1 MCGRS
6 SHEGAA
12 PRGDNR
18 MDDRSTLRALHRAPE
33 AEVLDPLLSAATL
46 PRSLATRVTARARAL
61 VRATRATHTP
71 GSDVTDFL
79 KEYGLG
85 TREGVALL
93 CLAEALL
100 RIPDA
105 ATADALIDDR
115 IAGAD
120 WQSHLGHADS
130 LTVNASSW
138 AFMLTGRV
146 LTLDDAANGGM
157 TGAIRRMARR
167 VGEPVILSALRQGV
181 RLLARQFVMGRTIE
195 EALSRT
201 GTAAGRR
208 WRYSFDMLG
217 EAARTRDDAARYM
230 RSYRHAIGAVGR
242 ASGSRA
248 SGGPATEGPNTGP
261 VTGPGVSV
269 KLSAL
274 HPRYEPLQAASCVPE
289 LIAALIVLAKDA
301 KAADIGLTVDAEE
314 ADRLEISLD
323 IFAAALADPGLRGWD
338 GLGFVVQAYQKRALA
353 VVDWVADLARETS
366 HRVPVRLVKGAYWDT
381 EIKLAQQQGHDD
393 YPVFTRKPATDVSW
407 IACARRMLAR
417 RDVLR
422 PAFATHNAHSL
433 AVILEAAGD
442 TDFEM
447 QRLHGMGDALY
458 GGIVGAD
465 CPVRIY
471 APVGSHED
479 LLAYLVRRLLENG
492 ANTSFVH
499 RLVDPAVPEDAI
511 VADPVARLR
520 ELGTAPSPRI
530 PLPAALYP
538 DRRNSPGLDLADR
551 ATAPEVLTAIRVIPV
566 LRRLPGVGPER
577 EIRDPADRRRLIG
590 TAPDAT
596 PAEIDQV
603 LTRLSRGWR
612 QWDKVGGVERAAV
625 LDRAADLIET
635 SRPELLFLLAREAG
649 RTLND
654 GISEV
659 REAADFCRW
668 YAVQARQH
676 FGPPRELTGPT
687 GESNTWG
694 LGGRG
699 VFACISPWNFP
710 LSIFAGQVTAA
721 LAAGNAVAAKPAE
734 QTPLIAARAVDLLY
748 QAGVP
753 ADALALLPG
762 DGQVGAALV
771 SDPRISGVAFTGG
784 TDTAQSIARDLAAR
798 PGPIVRLIAET
809 GGINA
814 MIVDSSALPEQVVAD
829 VLSSAFGSAGQRCS
843 SLRLLCLQEEIAD
856 RVLVMLRGAAETLTI
871 GDPLD
876 PATDIGPVIDTEAL
890 AALDAYADAMG
901 APLFELRK
909 PDEKR
914 HGTFFAPRAFLLPAA
929 EALRR
934 EVFGPILHVV
944 RYRADRLDALLDE
957 IDGTGFGLTL
967 GIHSRIETVQRH
979 IVERLRVGNA
989 YVNRNQIGAVVG
1001 VQPFGGRGLS
1011 GTGPKAGGHI
1021 TLFHFA
1027 EERVVSVNTA
1037 AAGGNAALLGQD
1049 QT

>member
-1 MCGRS
+1 MT
-6 SHEGAA
+6 
-12 PRGDNR
+12 
-18 MDDRSTLRALHRAPE
+18 DDRSTIRALHRAPE
-33 AEVLDPLLSAATL
+33 PEVLEPLLAAATL
-46 PRSLATRVTARARAL
+46 PPPVAARVAARARAL
-61 VRATRATHTP
+61 VRATRAAHTP
-71 GSDVTDFL
+71 GSDITDFL
-79 KEYGLG
+79 TVYGLG

-100 RIPDA
+100 RIPDT

-120 WQSHLGHADS
+120 WQAHLGQADS

-146 LTLDDAANGGM
+146 LTLDEPGRGGLS
-157 TGAIRRMARR
+157 GAIRGMIRRM
-167 VGEPVILSALRQGV
+167 GEPVILSALRQGM
-181 RLLARQFVMGRTIE
+181 RLLARQFVMGRTID
-195 EALSRT
+195 EALSR
-201 GTAAGRR
+201 AAKATR

-230 RSYRHAIGAVGR
+230 RSYQDAIAAVGR
-242 ASGSRA
+242 VG
-248 SGGPATEGPNTGP
+248 GGPL
-261 VTGPGVSV
+261 TGPGISV

-274 HPRYEPLQAASCVPE
+274 HPRYEPLQAICCVPE
-289 LIAALIVLAKDA
+289 LITVLTALAHAA

-323 IFAAALADPGLRGWD
+323 IFAAVLADPGLRGWD
-338 GLGFVVQAYQKRALA
+338 GLGLAVQAYQKRALP
-353 VVDWVADLARETS
+353 VVAWLANLAQETG

-381 EIKLAQQQGHDD
+381 EIKLAQQQGLES

-407 IACARRMLAR
+407 IACASRALAR

-442 TDFEM
+442 ANFEM
-447 QRLHGMGDALY
+447 QRLHGMGEALY
-458 GGIVGAD
+458 DGVVGVA
-465 CPVRIY
+465 CPVRVY

-511 VADPVARLR
+511 VADPVARIR
-520 ELGTAPSPRI
+520 ELGGTPSPRI
-530 PLPAALYP
+530 PPPVALFP
-538 DRRNSPGLDLADR
+538 DRVNSAGVDLADR
-551 ATAPEVLTAIRVIPV
+551 TTMRNILAATRATAVPRHLAGT
-566 LRRLPGVGPER
+566 GPKR

-590 TAPDAT
+590 VVPDAT
-596 PAEIDQV
+596 PAEIGEA

-612 QWDKVGGVERAAV
+612 QWDEAGGAERAAS
-625 LDRAADLIET
+625 LERCADLIEAA
-635 SRPELLFLLAREAG
+635 RPELLFLLAREAG
-649 RTLND
+649 RTLPD
-654 GISEV
+654 GIAEI

-668 YAVQARQH
+668 YAARAREQ
-676 FGPPRELTGPT
+676 FTSPRELPGPT
-687 GESNTWG
+687 GETNTWS

-710 LSIFAGQVTAA
+710 LSICVGQIAAA
-721 LAAGNAVAAKPAE
+721 LAAGNAVMAKPAE
-734 QTPLIAARAVDLLY
+734 QTPLIAARAVDLLHE
-748 QAGVP
+748 AGVP
-753 ADALALLPG
+753 GDVLALSPG
-762 DGQVGAALV
+762 DGRVGAAII
-771 SDPRISGVAFTGG
+771 SDPRIAGVAFTGG
-784 TDTAQSIARDLAAR
+784 TETARSIARDLAVR
-798 PGPIVRLIAET
+798 PGPIIPLIAET

-843 SLRLLCLQEEIAD
+843 SLRLLCIQDDIAD
-856 RVLVMLRGAAETLTI
+856 RVLTMLRGAAEALTI

-876 PATDIGPVIDTEAL
+876 PATDIGPVIDPEAL
-890 AALDAYADAMG
+890 AALHTHAQVMG
-901 APLFELRK
+901 PPLFEL
-909 PDEKR
+909 PLPAGTG
-914 HGTFFAPRAFLLPAA
+914 HGSFFGPRAFPLPGAD
-929 EALRR
+929 ALRR

-944 RYRADRLDALLDE
+944 RYDGDRLDALLDG
-957 IDGTGFGLTL
+957 IAASGFGLTL
-967 GIHSRIETVQRH
+967 GIHSRIETTQRYV
-979 IVERLRVGNA
+979 IGRLRVGNA

-1011 GTGPKAGGHI
+1011 GTGPKAGGPI
-1021 TLFHFA
+1021 TLYRFA
-1027 EERVVSVNTA
+1027 EERVVTINTA
-1037 AAGGNAALLGQD
+1037 AAGGNAALLGED